1 MKPIESVFCLLYY
14 STYLYYHF
22 VQTAIMRQKRA
33 KSYRKQLLVYHHTF
47 KFREPYQVIVDDQ
60 IVTASNDSSF
70 DLAKGLERTLQAE
83 VKVMI
88 TQCCMQA
95 LYEIGN
101 QDAIS
106 MAKEFERRRCNH
118 NPKDPKTPM
127 ECIESIVDINGTNKH
142 RYVVA
147 SQDVQIRRKLRR
159 VPGVPLVHISRA
171 VMVMEPLS
179 DASARVSKRMEISK
193 LYEGLNNVKT
203 TKKPSVSKT
212 NDTEEKKPKQR
223 GPKGPKGPN
232 PLSVKKRKIDTP
244 KDTPDAKA
252 DSSAADSND
261 KNNRPA
267 KRRKRKHSSKAKS
280 ESTEETK
287 DEAPSGDENSIGK

>member
-1 MKPIESVFCLLYY
+1 M
-14 STYLYYHF
+14 
-22 VQTAIMRQKRA
+22 
-33 KSYRKQLLVYHHTF
+33 YHHTF

-60 IVTASNDSSF
+60 IVSISNDSNF

-95 LYEIGN
+95 LYEVGN

-127 ECIESIVDINGTNKH
+127 ECIESIVDIKGENKH

-147 SQDVQIRRKLRR
+147 SQDIQIRRKLRR

-179 DASARVSKRMEISK
+179 DASARVSKKKEVSK
-193 LYEGLNNVKT
+193 LYEGLNNAKPLKKQAI
-203 TKKPSVSKT
+203 TKPE
-212 NDTEEKKPKQR
+212 NQEEKKPKQR

-232 PLSVKKRKIDTP
+232 PLSMKKRKREVSKETP
-244 KDTPDAKA
+244 ETKLEEVATGNNEEK
-252 DSSAADSND
+252 
-261 KNNRPA
+261 KNTT
-267 KRRKRKHSSKAKS
+267 KRRKRKHSSKTNVDTNELNKQGAL
-280 ESTEETK
+280 
-287 DEAPSGDENSIGK
+287 SGDDNSGKE